1 MPPAAPA
8 GDVASQTVQK
18 YAQDYAFAKIKT
30 LPKRNNRTGK
40 LGDLDRNQHPD
51 FIYPLP
57 NPTIHGLG
65 AVSRLD
71 PTKFQGLGSYVVVFA
86 PDIYWDRHVTVCCLP
101 TVQPT
106 CQTSWLVQQCAA
118 GGRHSAHLLCGWE
131 EIPVPGLR
139 RWVLSIIVTA

>member
-86 PDIYWDRHVTVCCLP
+86 PDIYWDRHVTVCCPLCN
-101 TVQPT
+101 QPAKPHGWCNNVRRVVGIQHT
-106 CQTSWLVQQCAA
+106 YYVVGRRYRCQDCA
-118 GGRHSAHLLCGWE
+118 GGCCPSF
-131 EIPVPGLR
+131 
-139 RWVLSIIVTA
+139 SS